1 MADSDDDSNG
11 SMVGQLL
18 GKLENRVIMLITAS
32 LISITGATLIQ
43 KANPEVR
50 SDPFTGTQGR
60 VLEARI
66 DHLENLQQ
74 LDDEHRRKAD
84 EGWSRIRDL
93 ERRCTINAEHISSL
107 RRDLQR
113 LENH

>member
-11 SMVGQLL
+11 SLVGKLL
-18 GKLENRVIMLITAS
+18 GSLENRVIMLITAS
-32 LISITGATLIQ
+32 LVSITGATLIQ

-50 SDPFTGTQGR
+50 SDPFTGNQGR

-66 DHLENLQQ
+66 DKLEHLQA
-74 LDDEHRRKAD
+74 LDDEHRTRAN
-84 EGWSRIRDL
+84 EGYARIRDL
-93 ERRCTINAEHISSL
+93 ERRCTVNSEQISTL

-113 LENH
+113 LEKP